1 MGERCG
7 GFNVWPSFKARE
19 VTLVKREYFDTLPAQ
34 ELDGAASPE
43 HTMCQL
49 IEEPREHA
57 IILLDPEGHVASWHD
72 GAQASMGYEA
82 NEIIGAHLSRLYPA
96 AAVACGC
103 PELEL
108 RVALAEGRFAGEG
121 WRVHRDGSCFWARI
135 LLMPLR
141 DRDGR
146 LCGFGYLTRDVPER
160 KHAGALEC
168 TGAMNDFISRLANE
182 LRKPLAPIRRTVQL
196 LRCKRLNDAE
206 LEVLYDTLD
215 QDSAQLVALADDL
228 LDSSRLLHERIG
240 LLSEELDLGSVIARA
255 LEPSLPVIDARGQTL
270 HVQLPEEAIRLK
282 CDPVRLARVL
292 ESLLGNASRYTPDD
306 GQIWLTIRPLGGQV
320 QIRVRD
326 SGIGMTPEFTAK
338 AFDLF
343 TQGEC
348 PKERQ
353 PAGLGVG
360 LALAR
365 RVIALHGGS
374 LGLRSDGLGTG
385 SECLIH
391 LPALEAAS
399 VAATASPAPQ
409 VTADGEVGRAVA
421 GPRTRGAEAS
431 AAAKHDHHFVKPRH
445 FGALYRLLR
454 ELASVKEASAALA
467 LPGSAVWE

>member
-1 MGERCG
+1 M
-7 GFNVWPSFKARE
+7 
-19 VTLVKREYFDTLPAQ
+19 LKREYFHTLPAQ

-43 HTMCQL
+43 HAMCQL
-49 IEEPREHA
+49 MEEPREHA
-57 IILLDPEGHVASWHD
+57 IILLDAEGHVASWHD
-72 GAQASMGYEA
+72 GAQAIMGYEA
-82 NEIIGAHLSRLYPA
+82 NEIIGAHLSRLYRA
-96 AAVACGC
+96 AAVAYGW

-108 RVALAEGRFAGEG
+108 RIALAQGRFAGEG

-141 DRDGR
+141 DREDR

-160 KHAGALEC
+160 EHVDALEC
-168 TGAMNDFISRLANE
+168 TGAMNDFISRLTHE
-182 LRKPLAPIRRTVQL
+182 LRNPLAPIRRTVQL
-196 LRCKRLNDAE
+196 LRSKRLNDAE
-206 LEVLYDTLD
+206 REVLYDTLD
-215 QDSAQLVALADDL
+215 QDSAQLATLADDL
-228 LDSSRLLHERIG
+228 LDLNRLVHERIG
-240 LLSEELDLGSVIARA
+240 LLSEELDVGSVIARA
-255 LEPSLPVIDARGQTL
+255 LEASLPVIDARGQTL

-282 CDPVRLARVL
+282 CDPVRLTRVL

-343 TQGEC
+343 TQGER
-348 PKERQ
+348 PKERR
-353 PAGLGVG
+353 AGGLGLG

-374 LGLRSDGLGTG
+374 LGLHSDGVGTG

-399 VAATASPAPQ
+399 VAPRATPAAQ
-409 VTADGEVGRAVA
+409 VTAEEEVDRAVI
-421 GPRTRGAEAS
+421 GPRTHGADVS
-431 AAAKHDHHFVKPRH
+431 AAAKHDRHFVKARH
-445 FGALYRLLR
+445 FGALHRLL
-454 ELASVKEASAALA
+454 SVS
-467 LPGSAVWE
+467 LPM